1 MNKILEK
8 LKQAANISEEDLK
21 TIKESF
27 DVEVKKREDEE
38 TKIISEKADEWTR
51 QKVDAAIKLKSE
63 QLNTLAETYC
73 NKKAATIARKADR
86 KIHEHIAKL
95 EKLTKQYITEYFAE
109 KFQEKYGEELALI
122 ESKVVDAV
130 DNYLS
135 YAVTENIKPELIAKT
150 AINETIAPLVK
161 GIQNLFE
168 EQYVPLNVSGTKK
181 IKEANRRVAEL
192 ESKLQ
197 TQLTENIRLSE
208 AARNAEK
215 HALIAEKTASMDDEM
230 KEKVK
235 NFFESK
241 DYESTKSDID
251 TYCELI
257 NEYKTN
263 ELPIANQTLLHEKRQ
278 NVLRKKPAI
287 EDGVPDFI
295 TEKFKP
301 VDNKQDIDNF
311 LLQANQYLENAQ

>member
-27 DVEVKKREDEE
+27 DVEVKKRVDEE

-86 KIHEHIAKL
+86 KIHEHIEKL
-95 EKLTKQYITEYFAE
+95 EKQYITEYFAE

-181 IKEANRRVAEL
+181 LKEANRRVAEL
-192 ESKLQ
+192 EYKLQSKLS
-197 TQLTENIRLSE
+197 ENIRLSE
-208 AARNAEK
+208 AAR
-215 HALIAEKTASMDDEM
+215 
-230 KEKVK
+230 
-235 NFFESK
+235 
-241 DYESTKSDID
+241 
-251 TYCELI
+251 
-257 NEYKTN
+257 
-263 ELPIANQTLLHEKRQ
+263 
-278 NVLRKKPAI
+278 
-287 EDGVPDFI
+287 
-295 TEKFKP
+295 
-301 VDNKQDIDNF
+301 
-311 LLQANQYLENAQ
+311 

>member
-1 MNKILEK
+1 MDKILEK
-8 LKQAANISEEDLK
+8 LKLANISEEDLK
-21 TIKESF
+21 AIKESF
-27 DVEVKKREDEE
+27 DAEVKKRVDEE

-63 QLNTLAETYC
+63 QLNTLAEAYC

-86 KIHEHIAKL
+86 KIRERTAKL
-95 EKLTKQYITEYFAE
+95 EKLTQRYITEYFAE
-109 KFQEKYGEELALI
+109 KFQEKYGEELELI
-122 ESKVVDAV
+122 ENKVINDVDK
-130 DNYLS
+130 YLA
-135 YAVTENIKPELIAKT
+135 YAVTENIKPELITKT

-181 IKEANRRVAEL
+181 LKEANKRVAEL

-208 AARNAEK
+208 AARSAEK
-215 HALIAEKTASMDDEM
+215 HALIAEKTASMDSES
-230 KEKVK
+230 KKKVK
-235 NFFESK
+235 SFFESK
-241 DYESTKSDID
+241 DYETTKSDID

-263 ELPIANQTLLHEKRQ
+263 DLPIVKQSLLREKRQ
-278 NVLRKKPAI
+278 QALRKKPTI

-301 VDNKQDIDNF
+301 IDNKRDVDNF
-311 LLQANQYLENAQ
+311 LLQANQYLKNSI